1 MSILFEAIAALISV
15 IIAMLIFSE
24 RSYHKRLF
32 LAVMISYVFF
42 YDFLNFHL
50 TEFLGNEVL
59 IFKLGLELN
68 TGLLFIKALIS
79 KKKVPDDGKKYL
91 FLIGTVILLS
101 AAIGAVSG
109 SNPKSMYLDFR
120 SLLLPIL
127 FVISLIQSRSTNGY
141 DVKYIMNILS
151 VLLVI
156 NGIYSLIEFLT
167 YTGEFQTYWRY
178 RSLLKSKL
186 GLNSEYNENQLFY
199 QIVRGDDIRSS
210 GFIVSAL
217 AAGYLYGFLAIYYLT
232 AAIEA
237 TYIPR
242 RIRLF
247 LFSLAFLGFSYLT
260 QVRTSFMMIGVAVG
274 IIAMM
279 KMIRSS
285 KINAKLAFVVPIV
298 MMAFLYLYL
307 TSGLSLFKDASS
319 QGRLVQYQTLINSFT
334 VIGKGLGSYP
344 RSFDSYYIY
353 TLLEMGFF
361 AFLIYYLFYK
371 MMVDQRLYRKS
382 NLHVYTQFAIFIFI
396 CSFQHVSGSLYYLS
410 FVLLL
415 TMNDLSKR
423 RSIQQKQRIKANE
436 PLYEPV

>member
-42 YDFLNFHL
+42 YDFLNFHM
-50 TEFLGNEVL
+50 TEFLGSEV
-59 IFKLGLELN
+59 IVFKLGLELN
-68 TGLLFIKALIS
+68 TALLFIKVLIS
-79 KKKVPDDGKKYL
+79 KKRAPEESKKYL
-91 FLIGTVILLS
+91 LLIGTVILCS
-101 AAIGAVSG
+101 AAIGVTTG
-109 SNPKSMYLDFR
+109 SNLKSMYLDFR
-120 SLLLPIL
+120 SLLLPVL
-127 FVISLIQSRSTNGY
+127 FVISLIQSRATQGY
-141 DVKYIMNILS
+141 DVKFIMGILS

-156 NGIYSLIEFLT
+156 NGIYSLVEFLT
-167 YTGEFQTYWRY
+167 YTGEFQSYWRY

-186 GLNSEYNENQLFY
+186 GLNSDYNENQLFY

-247 LFSLAFLGFSYLT
+247 LFSMAFLGFSYLT
-260 QVRTSFMMIGVAVG
+260 QVRTSFMMIGVAIG
-274 IIAMM
+274 IIGLM

-285 KINAKLAFVVPIV
+285 KINAKVAYLVPV
-298 MMAFLYLYL
+298 AMMLILYVYL
-307 TSGLSLFKDASS
+307 TSSISLFKDASS

-353 TLLEMGFF
+353 TLLEMGVF
-361 AFLIYYLFYK
+361 AFLIYYLFYQI
-371 MMVDQRLYRKS
+371 MVDQRLRRRS
-382 NLHVYTQFAIFIFI
+382 NLHVYTQFAIFLFI

-410 FVLLL
+410 FMLLL
-415 TMNDLSKR
+415 SMNDLNKKR
-423 RSIQQKQRIKANE
+423 QVSQPQRRMINQ
-436 PLYEPV
+436 PMYESA